1 MFSIAS
7 APAKQSV
14 GETIDVLSGR
24 LSSATL
30 LEDRRAAIL
39 GLRSFAKDYPA
50 SVASG
55 ALRSL
60 IGSLSKDG
68 EDVDTVKVVLETLL
82 MLFNPNEDSPEAS
95 EEIALW
101 LADEFTQRQE
111 NITLLLDFLD
121 TNDFY
126 SRLYSLQLLAAIL
139 SARTERTE
147 ECIFTAPLGIPRLV
161 SALDDQRDAIRNEAI
176 ILLTYLTPTSIEIQ
190 KLVAFENAFERLFAI
205 IEGDGALV
213 EGGRTVEDCL
223 ILLANL
229 LRSNSSNQALFRESG
244 CMNRL
249 TDLLGH
255 VLTPQ
260 TDGSEIASWATAQR
274 NRNVYAFLAV
284 VRLFI
289 VRGAAGT
296 SLNQTAIWKHGL
308 AYHILQLAFS
318 HEAQTQIKAEALIT
332 CGDVIRQNAPLQEAF
347 AQMMVSSP
355 LTGAGATDGQPSQQE
370 KVFVIDGLL
379 DLTLC
384 LQELQEF
391 DVRFAASECLQAYFA
406 NHPAVKLHFLGRA
419 IEGHQSG
426 ANESS
431 NVLTVLLQPSPEVSD
446 PYRQW
451 FAAVI
456 TFHLLHENSQA
467 KTEAMS
473 LTEGDSEDG
482 EEVVTGI
489 QTLSAHVT
497 SGLRRDDDARV
508 LIGYLMLLLGWL
520 FEDLDA
526 VNDFLA
532 EGSNVQSLIQ
542 AVSQPPAIGG
552 GELVQGLC
560 TMLLGVAYEFST
572 KDSPIPRA
580 TLLSIITSR
589 VDRDLYLNR
598 LSKLR
603 SHPFLRDFEVLP
615 QKLDTSSPGRLPD
628 VFFDRTFVEFFKDNY
643 NRIARAIDREPGIEI
658 SVVTDGVQKG
668 VSRELVDSLR
678 SQVEEKQKV
687 VGEIQE
693 TLTVLQGQ
701 LGQEQADHRRSK
713 ETAAVELQ
721 RVKTVNEGLQKHHT
735 EELRKLQ
742 SQLATKENDQRK
754 QIAQVQS
761 QYSVKENDYQKQIA
775 QLRSQQTA
783 LESDHQKKL
792 EQMRKTGEAEAE
804 KIRRRTDAEIADFKA
819 TISRLEVVLMK
830 SQKEYNEL
838 QTLRKNDIDMQRE
851 KYEEAMRH
859 LREDKEKEIE
869 DLKAQF
875 KARGD
880 ENHELR
886 GLCEKKDAEMSA
898 FRAQTKD
905 ELEEQRLKTQQAG
918 EKYESLKKQLSGGNA
933 GMKDLEDRL
942 KQMET
947 ELSAAKEAKD
957 MAKKQMSESKE
968 VAEKETRGARE
979 AKAAAEKQLSE
990 SKEARETTQSELDDL
1005 LMVFGDLE
1013 EKVAKYKTR
1022 LVELGEAVSDGEDE
1036 DDDDDDDEDEDE
1048 DEEDD
1053 DDDDEDDA
1061 ESEDQGE
1068 EEDEAEQK
1076 PKTKTKK

>member
-161 SALDDQRDAIRNEAI
+161 SVLDDQRDAIRNEAI

-190 KLVAFENAFERLFAI
+190 KLVAFESAFERLFAI

-229 LRSNSSNQALFRESG
+229 LRSNNSNQALFRESG

-249 TDLLGH
+249 TDLLGR
-255 VLTPQ
+255 VLAPQ
-260 TDGSEIASWATAQR
+260 ADGSEIASWAAAQR

-289 VRGAAGT
+289 VRGSAGT

-355 LTGAGATDGQPSQQE
+355 LMGADVADGQTTQRE

-391 DVRFAASECLQAYFA
+391 DVRFSASECLQAYFA
-406 NHPAVKLHFLGRA
+406 SHSAVKLHFLGRA

-431 NVLTVLLQPSPEVSD
+431 NVLTVLLQPSSEISD

-456 TFHLLHENSQA
+456 TFHLLHENQEA
-467 KTEAMS
+467 KTAAMS

-489 QTLSAHVT
+489 QTLSAHLT
-497 SGLRRDDDARV
+497 TGLRRHDDTRV

-542 AVSQPPAIGG
+542 AVSQPPALGG

-560 TMLLGVAYEFST
+560 TMLLGIAYEFST

-580 TLLSIITSR
+580 TLLSIIVSR
-589 VDRDLYLNR
+589 IDRDLYLSR
-598 LSKLR
+598 LSTLR
-603 SHPFLRDFEVLP
+603 GHPFLRDFEVLP
-615 QKLDTSSPGRLPD
+615 QKLDASSGRLPD
-628 VFFDRTFVEFFKDNY
+628 VFFDRAFVEFFKDSY
-643 NRIARAIDREPGIEI
+643 SRIARAIDREPGMEI
-658 SVVTDGVQKG
+658 SVVTNGVQKG

-678 SQVEEKQKV
+678 SQVEEKQKAV
-687 VGEIQE
+687 DEVQE
-693 TLTVLQGQ
+693 ALAVLKGQ

-713 ETAAVELQ
+713 ETAAVEMQ

-742 SQLATKENDQRK
+742 SQLASKENDQRK
-754 QIAQVQS
+754 NIAQLQS

-783 LESDHQKKL
+783 SENDHQKQV
-792 EQMRKTGEAEAE
+792 EQLRKQAEAEAE
-804 KIRRRTDAEIADFKA
+804 KIRRRTDAEVADLKA

-830 SQKEYNEL
+830 SQKEYSEL
-838 QTLRKNDIDMQRE
+838 QTLRKKDIDMQRE
-851 KYEEAMRH
+851 KYEEALRR

-869 DLKAQF
+869 GLKTQS
-875 KARGD
+875 KARAD
-880 ENHELR
+880 ENQENYSNELR
-886 GLCEKKDAEMSA
+886 GLRENKDAEIDALRIQSMA
-898 FRAQTKD
+898 D
-905 ELEEQRLKTQQAG
+905 LEEQRLKTRESE
-918 EKYESLKKQLSGGNA
+918 EKCESLEKQLSGGDA
-933 GMKDLEDRL
+933 GLKDLKTRL
-942 KQMET
+942 KKMEA
-947 ELSAAKEAKD
+947 ELSAANKAKEKAE
-957 MAKKQMSESKE
+957 KQLSESKE
-968 VAEKETRGARE
+968 AVEEETRKARE
-979 AKAAAEKQLSE
+979 AREAAENQLSE

-1005 LMVFGDLE
+1005 LMVFGDVE
-1013 EKVAKYKTR
+1013 EKAAKYKAR
-1022 LVELGEAVSDGEDE
+1022 LVELGETVSDGED
-1036 DDDDDDDEDEDE
+1036 DDDDDDDEDDS
-1048 DEEDD
+1048 EDD
-1053 DDDDEDDA
+1053 ESDK
-1061 ESEDQGE
+1061 SEDHDE

-1076 PKTKTKK
+1076 SKPKK